1 LKKAFDKIEHSSI
14 MDILRAKGFGEKRI
28 SLINISLSSGTSA
41 VLLNGVPRKKFHCR
55 RGVR

>member
-1 LKKAFDKIEHSSI
+1 